1 MSNNSS
7 NPHFITDSEQHRP
20 IAKLQFGEGDS
31 KSKSQNQAS
40 SNNNSSQTN
49 EQQ

>member
-7 NPHFITDSEQHRP
+7 NPQFITDSEQHRP
-20 IAKLQFGEGDS
+20 IAKLQFSEGES

-40 SNNNSSQTN
+40 SSNNSSQKN
-49 EQQ
+49 K